1 MSTKSIREPRMI
13 FSSDYMHMAEAGELS
28 KIVTI
33 PAMAIAAGVRT
44 ANGYI
49 DVDMPTPKGAIS
61 RSIVAYQGANVSSPS
76 YVLSNGSLRVNEVFR
91 GYFYWQIFWARQ
103 SDQKIRVYYYVIRLN
118 TANSVNVP
126 SLTFT
131 IIQQYLKAP
140 N

>member
-1 MSTKSIREPRMI
+1 MSTKSIREHRMI

-28 KIVTI
+28 RMVTI
-33 PAMAIAAGVRT
+33 PAMTIAAGIRT
-44 ANGYI
+44 ANGYV

-61 RSIVAYQGANVSSPS
+61 CSIVAYQGAKMSSPS
-76 YVLSNGSLRVNEVFR
+76 YVLSNGSIRVNEVF
-91 GYFYWQIFWARQ
+91 GGHFYWQIFWARQ

>member
-1 MSTKSIREPRMI
+1 
-13 FSSDYMHMAEAGELS
+13 MAEAGELS

-33 PAMAIAAGVRT
+33 PAMTIAAGTRT
-44 ANGYI
+44 ANGYV

-61 RSIVAYQGANVSSPS
+61 RSIVAYQGTNMSSPS
-76 YVLSNGSLRVNEVFR
+76 YVLSNGSLRVNEVFS

-118 TANSVNVP
+118 TVNSVNVP

>member
-13 FSSDYMHMAEAGELS
+13 FSSDYMHMAEAGEFS

-33 PAMAIAAGVRT
+33 PAMTIAAGVRT
-44 ANGYI
+44 ANGYV

-61 RSIVAYQGANVSSPS
+61 RSIVAYQGTNMSSPS
-76 YVLSNGSLRVNEVFR
+76 YVLSNGSLTVSEVFS
-91 GYFYWQIFWARQ
+91 GHFYWQIFWARK

-118 TANSVNVP
+118 TAKSVNVP